1 MVMVE
6 RAVEILHIHFRR
18 CGELAH
24 IGEAGGLAGLLTG
37 LRADREQNSGQ
48 DGDNGD
54 DDEQFDEGK
63 PLRLRATSETRRGV
77 MREHCK
83 LLSDSADS
91 VVTRMFFS

>member
-18 CGELAH
+18 CRELAH
-24 IGEAGGLAGLLTG
+24 IGEAGGLAGLLAG
-37 LRADREQNSGQ
+37 LREDREQDSGQ
-48 DGDNGD
+48 DGDNSD

-63 PLRLRATSETRRGV
+63 PLRLRAAYETRRDV